1 MPATKIVKR
10 TGEVVAF
17 DRARIRHAVEK
28 AIRAVGTDIDPLVLD
43 VVVDR
48 VIAEVDDRFV
58 EFFPNVENI
67 QDIVE
72 KHLVREG
79 LYEIAKAY
87 ILYRADRQ
95 RERDA
100 RKAQAIER
108 ARVGRLTVQTRDGRT
123 VLFNLKKLSLI
134 HISEPTRPY

>member
-79 LYEIAKAY
+79 LYEMIAEGRVLSESAADLARSY
-87 ILYRADRQ
+87 VGIAVRAGQAHPDIGSEAAPQ
-95 RERDA
+95 RP
-100 RKAQAIER
+100 Q
-108 ARVGRLTVQTRDGRT
+108 RVAGQP
-123 VLFNLKKLSLI
+123 FNKSV
-134 HISEPTRPY
+134 PPG